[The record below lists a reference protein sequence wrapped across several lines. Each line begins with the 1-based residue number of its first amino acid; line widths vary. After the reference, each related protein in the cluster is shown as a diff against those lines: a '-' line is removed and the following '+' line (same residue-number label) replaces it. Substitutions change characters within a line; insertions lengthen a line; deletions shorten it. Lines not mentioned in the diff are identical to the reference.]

1 MKSYESIIEGYQAIE
16 MAEQNN
22 CTVVEMLSQ
31 WIDNVGYE
39 GEWTEDFN
47 FTNSKYIDE
56 TNNGYSIYYNYA
68 CDYYFFVDENE

>member
-16 MAEQNN
+16 MA
-22 CTVVEMLSQ
+22 
-31 WIDNVGYE
+31 
-39 GEWTEDFN
+39 EDFN

-56 TNNGYSIYYNYA
+56 TNNGYSIYYNYV